1 MMQIGTLSGN
11 PIAAAAGLKTLEILK
26 RPGAYE
32 QIFKTGRAL
41 MEGYAVILER
51 ARVKARVV
59 GDAPMFDIVFTDREV
74 KDYRSAL
81 GDEAT
86 MKRCNASLRQRGILK
101 GENKYYISL
110 AHTAEDVAFT
120 LDAFAGAIAELQGV
134 RAA

>member
-1 MMQIGTLSGN
+1 MQIGTLSGN

-41 MEGYAVILER
+41 MDGYSEILKR

-74 KDYRSAL
+74 KDYRSAR

-86 MKRCNASLRQRGILK
+86 MKRCNALLRRRGILK

-120 LDAFAGAIAELQGV
+120 LDAFAASIAELNDA